1 MLSVILLVTGRTK
14 CEEIASEMGDT
25 VRLVLWNRVEK
36 DTRRG
41 KIPEDDEKVF
51 SGSCLFFGSTKL
63 IKNIIIYA
71 SKLAHVDAY
80 WWQF

>member
-1 MLSVILLVTGRTK
+1 MLFVIVLVTGRTK

-25 VRLVLWNRVEK
+25 VRLVLWSRVEK
-36 DTRRG
+36 DPRRS

-51 SGSCLFFGSTKL
+51 SGSCLFIGSTKL

-71 SKLAHVDAY
+71 SKLAQVDAY
-80 WWQF
+80 